1 VADVKVSNESS
12 QPGRGNPQPSQ
23 KSGGGTSLQRRG
35 EFMPGFSALSPR
47 EFFSLSPFQMMRR
60 FTEDLDRMFGGR
72 GPETNMW
79 APPVEVRRQGNN
91 LVVNAELPGLSKDD
105 VQIEVTDEG
114 LAISGERKHEHT
126 EQGEGY
132 YRSERSYGRFYRL
145 IPLPDDA
152 NFDQAKANFNN
163 GVLEITIP
171 VPQSRQT
178 RKQIPIE
185 TQQRGGTQ
193 TAGGGSQTRTSG
205 GGA

>member
-1 VADVKVSNESS
+1 V
-12 QPGRGNPQPSQ
+12 PQT
-23 KSGGGTSLQRRG
+23 GGGTSLQRRG

-47 EFFSLSPFQMMRR
+47 EFFSMSPFHLMRR

-72 GPETNMW
+72 ESETGMW
-79 APPVEVRRQGNN
+79 APPVEVRRQGDN
-91 LVVNAELPGLSKDD
+91 LVVNAELPGLGKDD

-145 IPLPDDA
+145 IPLPEDA
-152 NFDQAKANFNN
+152 NIDQAKANFNN

-171 VPQSRQT
+171 APQARHT

-185 TQQRGGTQ
+185 TRQRSGTQ
-193 TAGGGSQTRTSG
+193 TKTSG
-205 GGA
+205 GGAGA